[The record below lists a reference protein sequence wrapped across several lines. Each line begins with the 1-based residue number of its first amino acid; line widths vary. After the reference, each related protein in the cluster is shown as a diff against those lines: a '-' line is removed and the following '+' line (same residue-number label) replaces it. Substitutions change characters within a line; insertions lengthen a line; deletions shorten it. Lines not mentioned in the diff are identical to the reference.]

1 MSTNSIPV
9 SYTGFRSTA
18 NAVGAYIKDWKLAAK
33 ISNEI
38 VLGKE
43 LLVGSSFFFCAI
55 FLAVCCKV
63 NILESQNGLKLFGF
77 SIFSPTYKKEE
88 YVCIQQ
94 KLRL

>member
-1 MSTNSIPV
+1 MQYV
-9 SYTGFRSTA
+9 YTRLFLTKLFWERSCLW
-18 NAVGAYIKDWKLAAK
+18 GAAP
-33 ISNEI
+33 
-38 VLGKE
+38 
-43 LLVGSSFFFCAI
+43 FFCAI

>member
-1 MSTNSIPV
+1 MNQHTV
-9 SYTGFRSTA
+9 
-18 NAVGAYIKDWKLAAK
+18 NAVTINTRLFLTKLF
-33 ISNEI
+33 
-38 VLGKE
+38 LGKE